1 MIEVGSLNQSYGQSQ
16 VLWNLSLRIEP
27 GSAVS
32 LIGRN
37 GVGKT
42 TLLKCLMGLL
52 PVDSGSIVYDGIDL
66 VAERAE
72 RRASL
77 GIGYVPQGRMI
88 FPLLTVQENLEV
100 GFAALPKDGRRVP
113 EQVFDYFPV
122 LAQMLRRRGGDLSGG
137 QQQQLAIARA
147 LVLNPKL
154 LILDE
159 PTEGL
164 QPNIVQEIG
173 EIVHRLNTQLG
184 HDSTGGGTETALR
197 AAGVEFVFHHEQGH
211 HRCGRA
217 HVRAE
222 RRVDR
227 RAPAGMNASPASSVS
242 AGSDASA
249 AADVSAA
256 PDASAALEVSAL
268 PDVSSP
274 RSISAA
280 PSVSASP
287 TVAAAA
293 GVSAE
298 RSFSAPP
305 NRSVAP
311 EGAGWQA
318 RLRLGFAHGGSRTV
332 LRERT
337 HEGPLYVQRPLLP
350 GRRGVPCLHPAPLRR
365 AWLAATSW

>member
-184 HDSTGGGTETALR
+184 MTVLV
-197 AAGVEFVFHHEQGH
+197 VEQKLPFV
-211 HRCGRA
+211 
-217 HVRAE
+217 
-222 RRVDR
+222 RRVSSSFFI
-227 RAPAGMNASPASSVS
+227 MNKGTIV
-242 AGSDASA
+242 
-249 AADVSAA
+249 ADGPMSGL
-256 PDASAALEVSAL
+256 S
-268 PDVSSP
+268 
-274 RSISAA
+274 
-280 PSVSASP
+280 
-287 TVAAAA
+287 
-293 GVSAE
+293 
-298 RSFSAPP
+298 
-305 NRSVAP
+305 
-311 EGAGWQA
+311 EG
-318 RLRLGFAHGGSRTV
+318 LIEEH
-332 LRERT
+332 
-337 HEGPLYVQRPLLP
+337 LL
-350 GRRGVPCLHPAPLRR
+350 V
-365 AWLAATSW
+365 